1 MRRPRVRLA
10 WALVIVASLGLG
22 LVVFVHAP
30 PADRPTVVLVDA
42 RFLASLERALVAF
55 NRYYPQHA
63 VALAAAAGD
72 YRRDLRRGTAALA
85 VVSGEGLPLFYSPTL
100 LAVAPLDPLEG
111 ISLIRAQ
118 RLLQGYDPERKL
130 EPVEFEPAKTRGF
143 MRPGEVTTIA
153 WSQRAAWLR
162 PLHIDG
168 IEPNYE
174 HVRSGRYPLHTPA
187 VVVKPHPLVWR
198 YARRVPTAARAFLEF
213 LQSPRGQQALY
224 GEEPEV
230 TLLAVGDVM
239 LGRHVAAKMRL
250 HGLDYPFAK
259 VRDLLAGA
267 DLVFANLESPL
278 GVKGRPIPNKG
289 IWFRGPPEGASVL
302 RDAGIDVVS
311 VANNHILDYDTESLI
326 ETLGLLDQH
335 GVAWA
340 GAGRNLEE
348 ARRPAVLE
356 RNGITVAFL
365 AYTEF
370 ADADLFWSWQ
380 HPRTFLA
387 GPQVPGCAPMDLDM
401 ITEDV
406 ALARTRADIVVVSFH
421 WGQEYVNHPQ
431 SYMGQDLQEV
441 ARRTIDAGAHLVLG
455 HHPHAIQGIE
465 FYRGAI
471 IAYSLGNF
479 VMDQTR
485 PITTESMILRIGLS
499 AGGVRS
505 LQVLPVR
512 IRDHRPQL
520 ATDGDAAYLTDKIRN
535 ISLPLYPQPA
545 QLQRR

>member
-1 MRRPRVRLA
+1 MRLPRVRLA
-10 WALVIVASLGLG
+10 WALAVVAGLGLG
-22 LVVFVHAP
+22 LVFFVYAP
-30 PADRPTVVLVDA
+30 PVDQTTVVLVDA
-42 RFLASLERALVAF
+42 YFQSSLERALAAF
-55 NRYYPQHA
+55 TRHYPQHA
-63 VALAAAAGD
+63 ITLAAAGGD
-72 YRRDLRRGTAALA
+72 YRRALRRGTAALA
-85 VVSGEGLPLFYSPTL
+85 VVSGEGPPLFYAPTL
-100 LAVAPLDPLEG
+100 LAVAPLDALEG
-111 ISLIRAQ
+111 ISSSRAH
-118 RLLQGYDPERKL
+118 RLLRGYDPEGQL
-130 EPVEFEPAKTRGF
+130 ELVEFASVKTRGF
-143 MRPGEVTTIA
+143 MRPGEVTTMA
-153 WSQRAAWLR
+153 WTQRAAWLR
-162 PLHIDG
+162 PLKIDG
-168 IEPNYE
+168 VEPSYDQ
-174 HVRSGRYPLHTPA
+174 VRRGRYPLHTAA

-198 YARRVPTAARAFLEF
+198 YTRRVPVAAKDFLAF
-213 LQSPRGQQALY
+213 LQSPVGQQALY
-224 GEEPEV
+224 GQEPEL

-239 LGRHVAAKMRL
+239 LGRHVATKMRL
-250 HGLDYPFAK
+250 HGLEYPFGK
-259 VRDLLAGA
+259 VRDLLAAA

-289 IWFRGPPEGASVL
+289 IWFRGPPEGAAVL

-311 VANNHILDYDTESLI
+311 VANNHILDYDTENLM

-348 ARRPAVLE
+348 ARRPAILE

-370 ADADLFWSWQ
+370 ADADLFWSRQ
-380 HPRTFLA
+380 YPRTFLA
-387 GPQVPGCAPMDLDM
+387 GPQTPGCAPLDLDM
-401 ITEDV
+401 ITQDV
-406 ALARTRADIVVVSFH
+406 ALARARADIVVVSFH
-421 WGQEYVNHPQ
+421 WGQEYVNHPV

-441 ARRTIDAGAHLVLG
+441 ARRTIDAGAHMVLG

-499 AGGVRS
+499 AGNVRS

-520 ATDGDAAYLTDKIRN
+520 ATGADAAYLTDKIRS

-545 QLQRR
+545 QLQGR

>member
-1 MRRPRVRLA
+1 MRPHLRLV
-10 WALVIVASLGLG
+10 WALVTLAGLGLG
-22 LVVFVHAP
+22 LALFVYAP
-30 PADRPTVVLVDA
+30 PAGHATVVLADA

-55 NRYYPQHA
+55 NRYYPQHTITLTE
-63 VALAAAAGD
+63 VTGD
-72 YRRDLRRGTAALA
+72 YRQAVRRGTAALA
-85 VVSGEGLPLFYSPTL
+85 LVRGQGPPLFYAPIL
-100 LAVAPLDPLEG
+100 LAVAPLDALET
-111 ISLIRAQ
+111 ISLTRAQ
-118 RLLQGYDPERKL
+118 RLLQGYDPAREL
-130 EPVEFEPAKTRGF
+130 EPVELESVRSRGF
-143 MRPGEVTTIA
+143 MRPGEVATAA
-153 WSQRAAWLR
+153 WTERAAWLR
-162 PLHIDG
+162 PLAIDG
-168 IEPNYE
+168 IEPSYD
-174 HVRSGRYPLHTPA
+174 HVRSGRYPLHIAA

-198 YARRVPTAARAFLEF
+198 YTRRVPASAKAFLEF
-213 LQSPRGQQALY
+213 LQSSPGQQALY
-224 GEEPEV
+224 GQEPEI

-239 LGRHVAAKMRL
+239 LGRGVAAKMRL
-250 HGLDYPFAK
+250 HGLDYPFAQ
-259 VRDLLAGA
+259 VRELLTGA

-278 GVKGRPIPNKG
+278 GVRGRPIPNKL
-289 IWFRGPPEGASVL
+289 IWFRGPPEGAAVL
-302 RDAGIDVVS
+302 RDAGIDVVA
-311 VANNHILDYDTESLI
+311 VANNHILDYDTESLM
-326 ETLGLLDQH
+326 ETLGLLHQH

-340 GAGRNLEE
+340 GAGSNLEE

-370 ADADLFWSWQ
+370 ADANLFWSRRY
-380 HPRTFLA
+380 PRTFLA
-387 GPQVPGCAPMDLDM
+387 GPQVAGCAPMDLEL

-421 WGQEYVNHPQ
+421 WGQEYVNFPQ

-512 IRDHRPQL
+512 IRGHRPEL
-520 ATDGDAAYLTDKIRN
+520 ATGNDGAYLIDKIRSV
-535 ISLPLYPQPA
+535 SLPLYPQPA
-545 QLQRR
+545 QLQGR